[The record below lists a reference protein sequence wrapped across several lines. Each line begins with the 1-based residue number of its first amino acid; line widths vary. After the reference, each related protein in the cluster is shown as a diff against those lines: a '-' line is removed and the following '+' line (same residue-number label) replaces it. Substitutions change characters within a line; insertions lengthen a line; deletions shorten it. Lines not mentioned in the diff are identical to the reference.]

1 MGFTRFIT
9 LYDLH
14 SNIAFSFRWVLTK
27 SHMQDMC
34 VSTEPQI
41 IKCINVLF
49 DHQASHIL
57 HDVPPGRKPTP
68 LLLFKPQKIKKELI
82 KM

>member
-1 MGFTRFIT
+1 
-9 LYDLH
+9 
-14 SNIAFSFRWVLTK
+14 
-27 SHMQDMC
+27 MQDMC

-57 HDVPPGRKPTP
+57 HDVPAGRKPTP